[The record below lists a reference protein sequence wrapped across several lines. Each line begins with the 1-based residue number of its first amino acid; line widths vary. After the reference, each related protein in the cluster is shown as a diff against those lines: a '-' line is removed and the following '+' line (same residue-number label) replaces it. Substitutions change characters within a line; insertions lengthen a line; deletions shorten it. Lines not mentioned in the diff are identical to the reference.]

1 MLSARTILLFSI
13 LVIATLHNSYLGTL
27 GLLDFSLTLVIAIS
41 VNIIINFSFSP
52 KAIILFVLSALTI
65 IFSVLANYT
74 TLHFGGYNSAIF
86 SIVLLLMLS
95 VNLKEIDRPLFNKL
109 LLLYL
114 LVVSFLGMWFWY
126 KGIYFADF
134 FIWRDGQFFAG
145 GKMAIGFFL
154 NPNRA
159 GAFFVLCFFLSL
171 FFVESKFWRN
181 ALLLINLFLVVF
193 SYSRG
198 SMLALLFGGLY
209 YFAVRSAN
217 VISVLKFYSS
227 IVISGTLAILAM
239 LRWFPGEIKGI
250 LFKLTSFGSS
260 NRFYL
265 WETVMQEATSSLQRI
280 LFGLGPSTTTVNGFS
295 AHNSYIN
302 EFSNLGLLFLI
313 AIMFY
318 LLSLIYDS
326 LRDKNYQFLAF
337 VIVAFVLG
345 SVETMLFVDPTML
358 WVGLILIKLISFK
371 EKELLNT

>member
-280 LFGLGPSTTTVNGFS
+280 LFGSGPSTTTVNGFS

-337 VIVAFVLG
+337 IIVAFVLG

>member
-217 VISVLKFYSS
+217 MFSVLKFYSS

-280 LFGLGPSTTTVNGFS
+280 LFGSGPSTTTVNGFS

-313 AIMFY
+313 SIMFY
-318 LLSLIYDS
+318 LMSLIYDS
-326 LRDKNYQFLAF
+326 LRDNNYQFLAF

>member
-1 MLSARTILLFSI
+1 MLSVRTILLFSI

-27 GLLDFSLTLVIAIS
+27 GLLDFSLPLILVIS
-41 VNIIINFSFSP
+41 VNIITNFSFSP
-52 KAIILFVLSALTI
+52 KEIILFILSTLTI
-65 IFSVLANYT
+65 VFSVLANYT
-74 TLHFGGYNSAIF
+74 TLHLGGYNSAVF

-171 FFVESKFWRN
+171 FFVESKFWRI

-209 YFAVRSAN
+209 YFAVRSTN

>member
-1 MLSARTILLFSI
+1 
-13 LVIATLHNSYLGTL
+13 
-27 GLLDFSLTLVIAIS
+27 
-41 VNIIINFSFSP
+41 
-52 KAIILFVLSALTI
+52 
-65 IFSVLANYT
+65 
-74 TLHFGGYNSAIF
+74 
-86 SIVLLLMLS
+86 
-95 VNLKEIDRPLFNKL
+95 
-109 LLLYL
+109 
-114 LVVSFLGMWFWY
+114 MWFWY

-280 LFGLGPSTTTVNGFS
+280 LFGSGPSTTTVNGFS

-302 EFSNLGLLFLI
+302 EFSNLGMLFLI
-313 AIMFY
+313 SILIY
-318 LLSLIYDS
+318 LVSLIYDS
-326 LRDKNYQFLAF
+326 SRNNNYQFLAF
-337 VIVAFVLG
+337 AIVAFVLG

>member
-217 VISVLKFYSS
+217 VISVLKFYLS

>member
-134 FIWRDGQFFAG
+134 FIWRNGQFFAG

-265 WETVMQEATSSLQRI
+265 WETVMQDATSSLQRI

>member
-159 GAFFVLCFFLSL
+159 GAFFCIVFL
-171 FFVESKFWRN
+171 FIIIF
-181 ALLLINLFLVVF
+181 
-193 SYSRG
+193 RG
-198 SMLALLFGGLY
+198 
-209 YFAVRSAN
+209 
-217 VISVLKFYSS
+217 K
-227 IVISGTLAILAM
+227 
-239 LRWFPGEIKGI
+239 
-250 LFKLTSFGSS
+250 
-260 NRFYL
+260 
-265 WETVMQEATSSLQRI
+265 
-280 LFGLGPSTTTVNGFS
+280 
-295 AHNSYIN
+295 
-302 EFSNLGLLFLI
+302 
-313 AIMFY
+313 
-318 LLSLIYDS
+318 
-326 LRDKNYQFLAF
+326 
-337 VIVAFVLG
+337 
-345 SVETMLFVDPTML
+345 
-358 WVGLILIKLISFK
+358 
-371 EKELLNT
+371 

>member
-280 LFGLGPSTTTVNGFS
+280 LFGSGPSTTTVNGFS

-302 EFSNLGLLFLI
+302 EFSNLGMLFLI
-313 AIMFY
+313 SILIY
-318 LLSLIYDS
+318 LVSLIYDS
-326 LRDKNYQFLAF
+326 SRNNNYQFLAF

>member
-1 MLSARTILLFSI
+1 MLSVRTILLFSI

-280 LFGLGPSTTTVNGFS
+280 LFGSGPSTTTVNGFS

-302 EFSNLGLLFLI
+302 EFSNLGMLFLI
-313 AIMFY
+313 SILIY
-318 LLSLIYDS
+318 LVSLIYDS
-326 LRDKNYQFLAF
+326 SRNNNYQFLAF

>member
-52 KAIILFVLSALTI
+52 KAIILFILSTLTI

-134 FIWRDGQFFAG
+134 FIWRNGQFFAG

-227 IVISGTLAILAM
+227 IVISGILAILAM

-280 LFGLGPSTTTVNGFS
+280 LFGSGPSTTTFNGFS

-302 EFSNLGLLFLI
+302 EFSNLGMLFLI
-313 AIMFY
+313 SILIY
-318 LLSLIYDS
+318 LVSLIYDS
-326 LRDKNYQFLAF
+326 SRNNNYQFLAF
-337 VIVAFVLG
+337 AIVAFVLG

>member
-265 WETVMQEATSSLQRI
+265 WETVMQDATSSLQRI

>member
-280 LFGLGPSTTTVNGFS
+280 LFGSGPSTTTVNGFS

-302 EFSNLGLLFLI
+302 EFSNLGMLFLI
-313 AIMFY
+313 SILIY
-318 LLSLIYDS
+318 LVSLIYDS
-326 LRDKNYQFLAF
+326 SRNNNYQFLAF
-337 VIVAFVLG
+337 AIVAFVLG

>member
-109 LLLYL
+109 LLFYL

-265 WETVMQEATSSLQRI
+265 WETVMQDATSSLQRI
-280 LFGLGPSTTTVNGFS
+280 LFGSGPSTTTVNGFS